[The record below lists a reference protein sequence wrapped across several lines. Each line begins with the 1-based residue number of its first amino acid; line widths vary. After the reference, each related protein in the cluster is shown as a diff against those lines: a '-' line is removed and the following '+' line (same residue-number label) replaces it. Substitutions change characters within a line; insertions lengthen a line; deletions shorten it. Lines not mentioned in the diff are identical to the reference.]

1 MKQFNAKNLMVST
14 VTAATLSLGTGN
26 AMAEEPIRFGAIYIL
41 SGSAATYGEFAQR
54 GIDLAVEEINDS
66 GGILQRQVEVLYED
80 SQGKAATAIQAAR
93 KLAYQDNVDAL
104 LGLDSSGV
112 AQGMVPTVPE
122 LQKPFII
129 THAATP
135 DVTGNLCNEFTYRIS
150 VNVPQNQKAAAMI
163 AAETDAKRWTTIG
176 PDYAF
181 GHQTWEYFGN
191 YLKEMKPEVE
201 LMEQTAFP
209 RFGAEDFTPFING
222 IMDADPE
229 GIIIS
234 TWGGDLVNFI
244 RQANNLGFFDQGY
257 EVMFTVGAATEVLD
271 ALGDQMPEG
280 VWLSTRYWYDAYD
293 NEANTRFV
301 EAYLDEYGSAPSYN
315 SEGAY
320 AAIYAYKQA
329 MEAAGT
335 TDGPAVAKAL
345 SGMTMEAP
353 NGTVTFRPGDHQA
366 MVSPNWGISGPMHP
380 EHGIRTLTDIR
391 VFDPEE
397 VARPVEETGCTL

>member
-1 MKQFNAKNLMVST
+1 MKQFNTKNLMVST

-66 GGILQRQVEVLYED
+66 GGILQRPVEVLYED
-80 SQGKAATAIQAAR
+80 SQAKAATAIQAAR

-112 AQGMVPTVPE
+112 AQGMVPTAPD

-163 AAETDAKRWTTIG
+163 AAETDAIRWTTVG

-244 RQANNLGFFDQGY
+244 RQANNLDFFDQGY

-280 VWLSTRYWYDAYD
+280 VWLATRYWYDAYD
-293 NEANTRFV
+293 NEANTKFV
-301 EAYLDEYGSAPSYN
+301 KAYLDEYGSAPSYN
-315 SEGAY
+315 AEGAY

-366 MVSPNWGISGPMHP
+366 LVSPNWGVSGPMHP

-397 VARPVEETGCTL
+397 VARPVEQTGCTL

>member
-1 MKQFNAKNLMVST
+1 MRQFSAKNLLVSAA
-14 VTAATLSLGTGN
+14 TAITLSLGAGN
-26 AMAEEPIRFGAIYIL
+26 ATAEDPIRLGGIYIL

-54 GIDLAVEEINDS
+54 GINLAVEEINAS
-66 GGILQRQVEVLYED
+66 GGILGRQVEVIYED
-80 SQGKAATAIQAAR
+80 SQAKAATAIQAAR
-93 KLAYQDNVDAL
+93 KLVYQDGVDAL
-104 LGLDSSGV
+104 VGLDSSGV

-122 LQKPFII
+122 LQKPLII

-135 DVTGNLCNEFTYRIS
+135 DVTGSLCNEFTYRIS
-150 VNVPQNQKAAAMI
+150 VNVAQNQKAAAMI
-163 AAETDAKRWTTIG
+163 ASELDATRWTTIG

-201 LMEQTAFP
+201 LMEYTAFP

-222 IMDADPE
+222 VMDAEPE

-293 NEANTRFV
+293 NDINRAFV
-301 EAYLDEYGSAPSYN
+301 KAYLDKYGSAPSYN
-315 SEGAY
+315 AEGAY
-320 AAIYAYKQA
+320 AAVYAYKQA

-335 TDGPAVAKAL
+335 TDGKAVASAL
-345 SGMTMEAP
+345 SGMTMDAP
-353 NGTVTFRPGDHQA
+353 NGQVTFRKGDNQA
-366 MVSPNWGISGPMHP
+366 MVSPNWGVSGPMHP
-380 EHGIRTLTDIR
+380 EHGIRTLSDVR
-391 VFDPEE
+391 VFDGEQ
-397 VARPVEETGCTL
+397 VARPVSETGCSL

>member
-1 MKQFNAKNLMVST
+1 
-14 VTAATLSLGTGN
+14 
-26 AMAEEPIRFGAIYIL
+26 
-41 SGSAATYGEFAQR
+41 
-54 GIDLAVEEINDS
+54 
-66 GGILQRQVEVLYED
+66 VEVLYED

-135 DVTGNLCNEFTYRIS
+135 DVTGKLCNEFTYRIS

-163 AAETDAKRWTTIG
+163 AAETDAIRWTTVG

-293 NEANTRFV
+293 NEVNTKFV
-301 EAYLDEYGSAPSYN
+301 KAYLDEYGSAPSYN
-315 SEGAY
+315 AEGAY

-335 TDGPAVAKAL
+335 TDGAAVAKAL

-366 MVSPNWGISGPMHP
+366 MVSPNWGVSGPMHP

-391 VFDPEE
+391 AFDPEE
-397 VARPVEETGCTL
+397 VAQSVEETGCTL

>member
-1 MKQFNAKNLMVST
+1 MKQFSIKNLAVSA
-14 VTAATLSLGTGN
+14 VTAATLSMTAGY
-26 AMAEEPIRFGAIYIL
+26 ASAEDPIRFGGIYIL

-54 GIDLAVEEINDS
+54 GINLAVEEINAS
-66 GGILQRQVEVLYED
+66 GGILGRQVEVIYED

-135 DVTGNLCNEFTYRIS
+135 DVTGKLCNEFTYRIS
-150 VNVPQNQKAAAMI
+150 VNVAQNQKAAAMI
-163 AAETDAKRWTTIG
+163 ASELDATRWTTIG

-191 YLKEMKPEVE
+191 YLKELKPEVE
-201 LMEQTAFP
+201 MMEQTAFP

-293 NEANTRFV
+293 NDINTRFV
-301 EAYLDEYGSAPSYN
+301 EAYLDKYGSAPSYN
-315 SEGAY
+315 AEGAY

-345 SGMTMEAP
+345 SGMSMEAP
-353 NGTVTFRPGDHQA
+353 NGTVTFRKGDNQA

-380 EHGIRTLTDIR
+380 EHGIRTLTNVR
-391 VFDPEE
+391 VFDGTT
-397 VARPVEETGCTL
+397 VARPVSETGCSL

>member
-1 MKQFNAKNLMVST
+1 MKQFSIKNLAVSA
-14 VTAATLSLGTGN
+14 VTAATLSMTAGY
-26 AMAEEPIRFGAIYIL
+26 ASAEDPIRFGGIYIL

-54 GIDLAVEEINDS
+54 GINLAVEEINAS
-66 GGILQRQVEVLYED
+66 GGILGRQVEVIYED

-135 DVTGNLCNEFTYRIS
+135 DVTGKLCNEFTYRIS
-150 VNVPQNQKAAAMI
+150 VNVAQNQKAAAMI
-163 AAETDAKRWTTIG
+163 ASELDATRWTTIG

-191 YLKEMKPEVE
+191 YLKELKPEVE

-293 NEANTRFV
+293 NDINTRFV
-301 EAYLDEYGSAPSYN
+301 EAYLDKYGSAPSYN
-315 SEGAY
+315 AEGAY

-345 SGMTMEAP
+345 SGMSMEAP
-353 NGTVTFRPGDHQA
+353 NGTVTFRKGDNQA

-380 EHGIRTLTDIR
+380 EHGIRTLTNVR
-391 VFDPEE
+391 VFDGTT
-397 VARPVEETGCTL
+397 VARPVSETGCSL

>member
-1 MKQFNAKNLMVST
+1 MKHFNARNLMVSAA
-14 VTAATLSLGTGN
+14 TAATLAMGTAN
-26 AMAEEPIRFGAIYIL
+26 AVAEEPVRLGGIYIL

-54 GIDLAVEEINDS
+54 GINLAVEEINDS
-66 GGILQRQVEVLYED
+66 GGILGRQVEVLYED
-80 SQGKAATAIQAAR
+80 SQAKAATAIQAAR
-93 KLAYQDNVDAL
+93 KLVYQDNVDGL

-112 AQGMVPTVPE
+112 AQGTVPTIPA
-122 LQKPFII
+122 LQTPFII

-135 DVTGNLCNEFTYRIS
+135 DVTGKLCNEFTYRIS
-150 VNVPQNQKAAAMI
+150 VNVAQNQKAAAII
-163 AAETDAKRWTTIG
+163 AAEMDANRWTTIG

-191 YLKEMKPEVE
+191 YLKELKPEVE
-201 LMEQTAFP
+201 LMEETAFP

-222 IMDADPE
+222 VMDADPE

-280 VWLSTRYWYDAYD
+280 VWLATRYWYNAYD
-293 NEANTRFV
+293 NEINTNFV
-301 EAYLDEYGSAPSYN
+301 KAYMDKYGSAPSYN
-315 SEGAY
+315 AEGGY
-320 AAIYAYKQA
+320 AAIYAYKHA
-329 MEAAGT
+329 MEKAGT
-335 TDGPAVAKAL
+335 AEGPAVANAL

-353 NGTVTFRPGDHQA
+353 NGTVTFRAGDHQA

-391 VFDPEE
+391 VFEGE
-397 VARPVEETGCTL
+397 KVARPVEETGCTL

>member
-1 MKQFNAKNLMVST
+1 MRQFSAKNLLVS
-14 VTAATLSLGTGN
+14 AATATTLALGAGN
-26 AMAEEPIRFGAIYIL
+26 ATAEDPIRLGGIYIL

-54 GIDLAVEEINDS
+54 GINLAVEEINAS
-66 GGILQRQVEVLYED
+66 GGILGRQVEVIYED
-80 SQGKAATAIQAAR
+80 SQAKAATAIQAAR
-93 KLAYQDNVDAL
+93 KLVYQDEVDAL
-104 LGLDSSGV
+104 VGLDSSGV

-122 LQKPFII
+122 LQKPLII

-135 DVTGNLCNEFTYRIS
+135 DVTGSLCNEFTYRIS
-150 VNVPQNQKAAAMI
+150 VNVAQNQKAAAMI
-163 AAETDAKRWTTIG
+163 ASELDATRWTTIG

-201 LMEQTAFP
+201 LMEYTAFP

-222 IMDADPE
+222 VMDADPE

-280 VWLSTRYWYDAYD
+280 VWLSTRYWYDAYNND
-293 NEANTRFV
+293 VNRAFV
-301 EAYLDEYGSAPSYN
+301 KAYLDKYGSAPSYN
-315 SEGAY
+315 AEGAY
-320 AAIYAYKQA
+320 AAVYAYKQA

-335 TDGPAVAKAL
+335 TDGPAVASAL
-345 SGMTMEAP
+345 SGMTMDAP
-353 NGTVTFRPGDHQA
+353 NGQVTFRKGDNQA

-380 EHGIRTLTDIR
+380 EHGIRTLTNIR
-391 VFDPEE
+391 VVDGEQ
-397 VARPVEETGCTL
+397 VARTVAETGCSL